1 MWQEIYSKYNYHK
14 KCLES
19 ERRIAIGTEIV
30 KSGRKID
37 AQVHSMTDSHKTSQM
52 LHLLVTV
59 IAIFSDSSVQGG
71 KVLWVH

>member
-1 MWQEIYSKYNYHK
+1 MILSWSQHKTQIEINYDRIVNIDNITQEIYSKYNYHK

-37 AQVHSMTDSHKTSQM
+37 AQSQ
-52 LHLLVTV
+52 
-59 IAIFSDSSVQGG
+59 S
-71 KVLWVH
+71 